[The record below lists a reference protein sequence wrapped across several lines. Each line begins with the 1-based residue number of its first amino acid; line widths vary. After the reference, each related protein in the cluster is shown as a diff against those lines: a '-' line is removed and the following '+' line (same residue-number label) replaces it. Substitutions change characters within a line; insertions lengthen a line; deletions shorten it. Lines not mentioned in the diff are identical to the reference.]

1 MPPPI
6 FSADIYLTRLFFSIF
21 THFSMP
27 NLSVFSLMV
36 YNLYI
41 LSNCFSLT
49 RSFVSLAELSGEE
62 EGE

>member
-1 MPPPI
+1 
-6 FSADIYLTRLFFSIF
+6 
-21 THFSMP
+21 
-27 NLSVFSLMV
+27 MV

-49 RSFVSLAELSGEE
+49 RSFVILAELSGEE